1 MGGNISEAT
10 QPGRGGVRVLCDPQV
25 LCSVMYHFSLLTS
38 VLLHLAQGLVQSWC
52 SVNVCCVHKG
62 TQESEKLHVPWVIH
76 ISPENNALLQAQD
89 SMCALVNTCIYGCFH
104 SLTTGY
110 VRHEARRY
118 ARQASGY

>member
-10 QPGRGGVRVLCDPQV
+10 QLGRGGVRVLCDPQV
-25 LCSVMYHFSLLTS
+25 LCSVMYHFTPLTS
-38 VLLHLAQGLVQSWC
+38 VLLHLAQGLVQSQC
-52 SVNVCCVHKG
+52 SVHVCVYKG
-62 TQESEKLHVPWVIH
+62 TQESEKLCVPWVIH
-76 ISPENNALLQAQD
+76 ISPENNALLQAQE

-110 VRHEARRY
+110 VRHGARRC